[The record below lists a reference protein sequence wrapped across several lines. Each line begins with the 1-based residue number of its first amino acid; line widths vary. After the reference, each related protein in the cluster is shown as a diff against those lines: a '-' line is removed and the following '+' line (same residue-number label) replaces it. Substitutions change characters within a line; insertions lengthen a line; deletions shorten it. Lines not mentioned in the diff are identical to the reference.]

1 MQKYDV
7 IVLGAGIVGAAT
19 ARELKIQFPSLSV
32 CVVEKEPEPAL
43 HQTGRNSGVIH
54 AGVYYQP
61 GSLKAKF
68 CQQGLIETVS
78 FCQNKGIEF
87 EQCGKLIVATN
98 SIEQERLH
106 GLFKRCQ
113 QNGLSPQQI
122 SKQQLRQMS
131 PNTLG
136 DEAIFIK
143 QTGIVDYKQVT
154 AGLLSDFVAFGGK
167 VKFNFTMKHVEQG
180 TNDVQLVSN
189 GEKLT
194 ANFVINCTGV
204 MSDHVAKRF
213 DLDLDFKII
222 PFKGEYFVLPKKYDN
237 LVEHLIYPVPDPSL
251 PFLGIHLT
259 KMIDGS
265 VTVGPNAVLA
275 GAKEGYGK
283 FDLSVTDLFESLGF
297 VGFWRMLSQ
306 HKRSVWSEF
315 SNSLFK
321 SGYLSQVQKYC
332 PKISLDDLLPYRSG
346 IRAQA
351 VEKDGSLIH
360 DFKFARS
367 EFSFHVCNAPSPAAT
382 SAMPIAKE
390 IVNNVK
396 SELKIL

>member
-7 IVLGAGIVGAAT
+7 IVLGAGIVGVAT
-19 ARELKIQFPSLSV
+19 ARELKIQFPSLNV
-32 CVVEKEPEPAL
+32 CLVEKEREPAM

-68 CQQGLIETVS
+68 CQQGLIETVR
-78 FCQNKGIEF
+78 FCQRKNIEF
-87 EQCGKLIVATN
+87 NQCGKLIVATN
-98 SIEQERLH
+98 SIEQERLQA
-106 GLFKRCQ
+106 LFTRCQ
-113 QNGLSPQQI
+113 QNGLLPQQI
-122 SKQQLRQMS
+122 SKHQLLSMS

-136 DEAIFIK
+136 EEAVFIK

-154 AGLLSDFVAFGGK
+154 KGLLSEFMAYGGE
-167 VKFNFTMKHVEQG
+167 VKFDFTMKQVEQG
-180 TNDVQLVSN
+180 SNEIHLVSN
-189 GEKLT
+189 DEKLT
-194 ANFVINCTGV
+194 AKFVINCTGV
-204 MSDHVAKRF
+204 MSDGVAKCF
-213 DLDLDFKII
+213 DLDLDFKIV
-222 PFKGEYFVLPKKYDN
+222 PFKGEYFVLPKKYNDI
-237 LVEHLIYPVPDPSL
+237 VEHLIYPVPDPSL

-283 FDLSVTDLFESLGF
+283 FDLNIRDLSESLGF
-297 VGFWRMLSQ
+297 VGFWRMLGQ
-306 HKRSVWSEF
+306 HKRSVWEEL
-315 SNSLFK
+315 SNSMFK

-332 PKISLDDLLPYRSG
+332 PKIGMDDLLPYRSG

-367 EFSFHVCNAPSPAAT
+367 ECSFHVCNAPSPAAT

-396 SELKIL
+396 LELKIL